1 MGSDNKSCN
10 DRPVS
15 VAEVLFRIVPAS
27 LKVSVGSGVKG
38 STISI
43 RTSTVFAAA

>member
-10 DRPVS
+10 DKPLR

-27 LKVSVGSGVKG
+27 LKVSVGRGVKG

-43 RTSTVFAAA
+43 CTSTVFEAA